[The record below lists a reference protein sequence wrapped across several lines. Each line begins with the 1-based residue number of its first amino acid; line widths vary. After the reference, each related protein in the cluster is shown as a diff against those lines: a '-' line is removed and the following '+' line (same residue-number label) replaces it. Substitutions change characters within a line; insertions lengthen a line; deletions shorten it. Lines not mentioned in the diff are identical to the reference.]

1 MTGPSR
7 VGPAAAEPAAGPRSA
22 AGGPERTA
30 EPAAGRAGL
39 TATAAGGPGP
49 AAVPPAGR
57 AGLTAT
63 ATVAADRDAGRPR
76 IRWTQ
81 AWPIVLR
88 PTGNARVHMVHGA
101 GGPLGGDVLALDVR
115 VGTGAALAVRSA
127 GATIVQ
133 PGRGSAPARW
143 GFDVVVG
150 AGATLDWA
158 PEPTVVTDGAD
169 YRTALRCDLGAG
181 ARVTLREVVVL
192 GRHGG
197 VGGRYRGRL
206 DVSVDGD
213 PLLAHTTS
221 LDGADPAL
229 CGPGGTAGARAV
241 GTLVV
246 VDAAVLAAADDLS
259 TRRDPTAGCAAS
271 GAAVGGAAAGRP
283 ASGAAVGGAAAGRP
297 ASGGAVGAAAFA
309 AGTGADGGG
318 AAEAPAYVGERPS
331 VRWAWT
337 ELAGPGRA
345 LFAVGEPGA
354 VIALLDAAAAAVPR
368 WCQPGRIAP

>member
-1 MTGPSR
+1 MTRHVAP
-7 VGPAAAEPAAGPRSA
+7 PAVDLAELRRGTSSAGRSGA
-22 AGGPERTA
+22 QGVTA
-30 EPAAGRAGL
+30 EPSPAGDRAGPHGGL
-39 TATAAGGPGP
+39 RSANRGETFGAGT
-49 AAVPPAGR
+49 V
-57 AGLTAT
+57 GLSAT
-63 ATVAADRDAGRPR
+63 ATVAADLEGGRPR

-88 PTGNARVHMVHGA
+88 PTGNAQVHLVHGA

-133 PGRGSAPARW
+133 PGRGSVPARW
-143 GFDVVVG
+143 DFDVVVG
-150 AGATLDWA
+150 AGGSVDWA

-169 YRTALRCDLGAG
+169 YRTSLRINLGVG
-181 ARVTLREVVVL
+181 ARAIVREVVVL

-206 DVSVDGD
+206 DVSVDGN
-213 PLLAHTTS
+213 PLLAHTTL

-241 GTLVV
+241 GTLIFIDAVRPTAV
-246 VDAAVLAAADDLS
+246 GEAAVGEAAVGEAAVGEAAL
-259 TRRDPTAGCAAS
+259 RGAAVGAAGGRVTVGGVAV
-271 GAAVGGAAAGRP
+271 GGTAVGGAAGAG
-283 ASGAAVGGAAAGRP
+283 GALGGAASPSDP
-297 ASGGAVGAAAFA
+297 AQ
-309 AGTGADGGG
+309 
-318 AAEAPAYVGERPS
+318 GEREG

-337 ELAGPGRA
+337 DLAGPGRA

-354 VIALLDAAAAAVPR
+354 VIALLAAVA
-368 WCQPGRIAP
+368 G